1 MTDIADKFCM
11 AMVDRYKKSG
21 GFLQLVQVIETCNQK
36 KREQFM
42 NIITEESPNWAEALN
57 QKCITFDKIISW
69 KPEVILDIIASVN
82 TLAFSAALKSLNA
95 EQLELFLQKLS
106 HQDRKKMEL
115 AMQESN
121 PNPNEIFS
129 SVLKVISETRALMV
143 QGTVK
148 AEKVDTNLVIPEE
161 FESML
166 EKNEQSRQASTPLN
180 FDGPSFGGSQG
191 GNPVEVDKLQKK
203 LVLMSKELQILK
215 QENQVMKDK
224 LDKIKKIA

>member
-1 MTDIADKFCM
+1 M

-69 KPEVILDIIASVN
+69 KPEIILDIMASVN
-82 TLAFSAALKSLNA
+82 TLSFSAALKSLNA
-95 EQLELFLQKLS
+95 EQLEIFLQKLS

-115 AMQESN
+115 AMQEGN

-129 SVLKVISETRALMV
+129 SVLKVISETRGLMV

-148 AEKVDTNLVIPEE
+148 AERVDVNLVIPEE

-166 EKNEQSRQASTPLN
+166 EKNEQSRQASSPLN
-180 FDGPSFGGSQG
+180 FDGPSFGGAPGAVPS
-191 GNPVEVDKLQKK
+191 VEVDKLQKK
-203 LVLMSKELQILK
+203 LVLISKELQMLK

>member
-1 MTDIADKFCM
+1 M

-82 TLAFSAALKSLNA
+82 TLSFSAALKSLNA
-95 EQLELFLQKLS
+95 EQLEIFLQKLS

-129 SVLKVISETRALMV
+129 SVLKVISETRGLMV
-143 QGTVK
+143 QGTLK
-148 AEKVDTNLVIPEE
+148 AERVDANLVIPEE

-166 EKNEQSRQASTPLN
+166 EKNEQSRQASSPLN
-180 FDGPSFGGSQG
+180 FDGPAFGGSPG
-191 GNPVEVDKLQKK
+191 ATPTVEVDKLQKK
-203 LVLMSKELQILK
+203 LVLMSKELQVLK

>member
-1 MTDIADKFCM
+1 M

-36 KREQFM
+36 KRDQFM

-69 KPEVILDIIASVN
+69 KAEVILDIMASVN
-82 TLAFSAALKSLNA
+82 TLAFSAALKSLNP
-95 EQLELFLQKLS
+95 ENLDLFLQKLS
-106 HQDRKKMEL
+106 HQDRKKIEL

-129 SVLKVISETRALMV
+129 SVLKVISETRMLMV
-143 QGTVK
+143 QGALK
-148 AEKVDTNLVIPEE
+148 AEKIDPNLVIPEE
-161 FESML
+161 FESIL
-166 EKNEQSRQASTPLN
+166 EKNEQSRQASAPLN
-180 FDGPSFGGSQG
+180 FDGPSLNFSG
-191 GNPVEVDKLQKK
+191 GNASVEVDKLQKK
-203 LVLMSKELQILK
+203 LVLLSKEVQMLK

>member
-1 MTDIADKFCM
+1 M

-57 QKCITFDKIISW
+57 EKCITFDKIISW
-69 KPEVILDIIASVN
+69 KPEVILDIMASVN
-82 TLAFSAALKSLNA
+82 TLSFSAALKSLNA
-95 EQLELFLQKLS
+95 EQLEIFLKKLS

-115 AMQESN
+115 AMQEGN

-129 SVLKVISETRALMV
+129 SVLKVISETRWLMV

-148 AEKVDTNLVIPEE
+148 AERVDANLVIPEE

-166 EKNEQSRQASTPLN
+166 EKNDQSRQALSPLN
-180 FDGPSFGGSQG
+180 FDGPAFGGPTG
-191 GNPVEVDKLQKK
+191 VAPNVEVDKLQKK
-203 LVLMSKELQILK
+203 LVLLSKELQMLK

>member
-1 MTDIADKFCM
+1 M

-95 EQLELFLQKLS
+95 EQLEIFLQKLS
-106 HQDRKKMEL
+106 HQDRKKIEL

-129 SVLKVISETRALMV
+129 SVLKVISETRGLMV
-143 QGTVK
+143 QGTLK
-148 AEKVDTNLVIPEE
+148 AERIDANLVIPEE

-180 FDGPSFGGSQG
+180 FDGPSFGGAAAANSSA
-191 GNPVEVDKLQKK
+191 EVDKLQKK
-203 LVLMSKELQILK
+203 LVLMSKEIQVLK

>member
-1 MTDIADKFCM
+1 
-11 AMVDRYKKSG
+11 
-21 GFLQLVQVIETCNQK
+21 
-36 KREQFM
+36 M

-69 KPEVILDIIASVN
+69 KAEVILDIMASVN
-82 TLAFSAALKSLNA
+82 TLAFSAALKSLTPEN
-95 EQLELFLQKLS
+95 LDLFLQKLS
-106 HQDRKKMEL
+106 HQDRKKIEL

-129 SVLKVISETRALMV
+129 SVLKVISETRMLMV
-143 QGTVK
+143 QGALK
-148 AEKVDTNLVIPEE
+148 AEKIDPNLVIPEE

-166 EKNEQSRQASTPLN
+166 EKNEQSRQASAPLN
-180 FDGPSFGGSQG
+180 FDGPSLNFGG
-191 GNPVEVDKLQKK
+191 GNASVEVDKLQKK
-203 LVLMSKELQILK
+203 LVLLSKEVQMLK